1 MTVLFL
7 PYVKAAPM
15 AQTIDKR
22 TARLSLLSDP
32 LRKNDA
38 LFLYGA
44 HQPKPFIFT
53 CLQDC
58 VEVVYGP
65 SCKPE
70 NEIYLDRCQASGV
83 AVHKR
88 RTGGGTVVLSPGM
101 VITIIVGERWQGAY
115 APQVFSKI
123 HDAMIVVLAG
133 LGSAH
138 IQKSGLS
145 DLSINGKKILG
156 SSLYLQHDPFFFYY
170 QSSLMV
176 ASDLSLLS
184 RYLKHPPRE
193 PHYRQGRPHGEFC
206 TTLNDAGYAFPP
218 ESIALLFQK
227 ELKKFL

>member
-1 MTVLFL
+1 MVQNMDS
-7 PYVKAAPM
+7 A
-15 AQTIDKR
+15 
-22 TARLSLLSDP
+22 TARPPLLADP

-38 LFLYGA
+38 LFIYGA

-53 CLQDC
+53 YLQEC

-65 SCKPE
+65 SSNPE
-70 NEIYLDRCQASGV
+70 NEIYMDRCRFSGI

-115 APQVFSKI
+115 ASQVFSKI

-145 DLSINGKKILG
+145 DLSINGKKIVG

-176 ASDLSLLS
+176 SSDLSLLS
-184 RYLKHPPRE
+184 EYLKHPPRE
-193 PHYRQGRPHGEFC
+193 PGYRRGRPHGEFC

-218 ESIALLFQK
+218 ESIVLLFQK